1 MGNLVSQR
9 GGRATWKRWT
19 GIPRLVCVLLAT
31 GALVP
36 QAAPG
41 QVDYGGRLGQ
51 AQAGVRGFEPRG
63 PMVLMEAVDPVVRK
77 WYVPQELYSQAG
89 LWQWE
94 TTSYARQPYE
104 RYVDTALEGDLFYDL
119 YGNLLTRGWLLYN
132 TSQTTPLESGHVF
145 FEAQRMAEWF
155 SNVAVASESKGQY
168 HFALTAGRDL
178 RTTLTPL
185 VFSKPRFSGVQL
197 DFATDKYMATLL
209 YSQGGIGGQSDL
221 RPRTDVTT
229 IMGGRFLT
237 QVGDFVEVGVH
248 MANAHQS
255 NSLNSRLMDNLLSG
269 SLQQSKNDLVSSI
282 EIVLRDD
289 SPEDP
294 ASGAAWFP
302 AGSDILITYLDGS
315 TDSGRDIR
323 FEPVVSG
330 GTPREGFLTAAGSNE
345 IRLTWDFTDPAFV
358 GRARADRSEIAKVE
372 FHLTLANDYQIW
384 MTSDRQTG
392 RQGTP
397 VLLMVERAE
406 GNVSDGSN
414 LRVVRFQYGLPTA
427 THLVGSTL
435 KVSDLWGLDLYGEYD
450 LGWSYR
456 KYPNPL
462 AEKHEVSSGIAGK
475 AARPAWMLNLGRTAA
490 PFFFYGE
497 AYSIDPLYNTQT
509 FVTSADGSVSYD
521 DDRLKMELVDDNDD
535 QDRLPDLFRFDT
547 VAQGA
552 VGPFS
557 RGEGGVDYRVFPGWD
572 LNNDFIPDYNQNDN
586 RIRPNIVPDYEE
598 PFLRFASDRPEF
610 LLGVDM
616 NHNFWVDRFENDDE
630 PDYPYR
636 RDRRGFNLFGGIRP
650 APGLEVKAGTL
661 REESI
666 ASARSNHSDYAVI
679 GYDRISARWGRLR
692 LFQTLESV
700 RDDIPDPLLQ
710 WTPDNTLNGGRVT
723 PVEDPLLARDTWIHR
738 SFLGHHHQAGG
749 LFLQSKLSYL
759 RYVQRLEE
767 EERLRHGLGES
778 DHFLGLVNKAAYSY
792 RLGALELVPR
802 WKSEYISQSR
812 DLFSDARRTTLTQ
825 LLSGLV
831 VVPLLRATTLQ
842 GGIEYL
848 LSRDLEGRAGDFTG
862 VSTGLQLTS
871 TSAYQGYQVW
881 FITGFVVE
889 RTTPREEEAFTRVQ
903 SFITVYAGLG
913 RS

>member
-1 MGNLVSQR
+1 MSQR
-9 GGRATWKRWT
+9 GGRAARESRR
-19 GIPRLVCVLLAT
+19 GLGRVARVLLAAAVL
-31 GALVP
+31 GP
-36 QAAPG
+36 QAAPA
-41 QVDYGGRLGQ
+41 QVDYGGRLGVS
-51 AQAGVRGFEPRG
+51 QAGVRGFEPRG
-63 PMVLMEAVDPVVRK
+63 PMVLMEAVDPTVRK

-94 TTSYARQPYE
+94 TTSYAREPYE

-119 YGNLLTRGWLLYN
+119 YGNLLTRGWLLFN

-269 SLQQSKNDLVSSI
+269 SLQESKNGLVSSI

-294 ASGAAWFP
+294 TSGASWFP

-330 GTPREGFLTAAGSNE
+330 GTPREGFLTAAGNNE
-345 IRLTWDFTDPAFV
+345 IRLTWDFTDPAFA

-392 RQGTP
+392 RGGAP

-475 AARPAWMLNLGRTAA
+475 AARPAWMLNLGRRAD

-521 DDRLKMELVDDNDD
+521 DDRLKLELVDDNDD

-586 RIRPNIVPDYEE
+586 RIRPNTVPDYEE
-598 PFLRFASDRPEF
+598 PFLRFGSDRPEF

-616 NHNFWVDRFENDDE
+616 NHNFWVDRFENDAE

-636 RDRRGFNLFGGIRP
+636 RDRRGFNLFGGIGP
-650 APGLEVKAGTL
+650 VPGLEVKAGAL
-661 REESI
+661 REASI
-666 ASARSNHSDYAVI
+666 ASERRNHSDYAVI
-679 GYDRISARWGRLR
+679 GYDRISSRWGRLR
-692 LFQTLESV
+692 IFQTLESV

-710 WTPDNTLNGGRVT
+710 WAPDNTLNGGRVT

-738 SFLGHHHQAGG
+738 SFLGHHYQAGG

-767 EERLRHGLGES
+767 EERLRHGLDES
-778 DHFLGLVNKAAYSY
+778 DHFLGLVNKAAFSY

-812 DLFSDARRTTLTQ
+812 NLYSDAQRTTLTQ

-848 LSRDLEGRAGDFTG
+848 LSRDLNGRAADLTG

-889 RTTPREEEAFTRVQ
+889 RTAPREEEAFTRVQ